1 MQQARVSS
9 ANRVKDSWPRRLT
22 SASCSYVGCWYAVPR
37 GFTGQ
42 AMAQL
47 CVRAG
52 LGWAGLRRWWWP
64 AGNGRR
70 RPAGA
75 HGIPPTASLC
85 PALVWSCLASP
96 AGTDGRHQAR
106 HLQCHL
112 ERIVPAA
119 AGRKM

>member
-47 CVRAG
+47 CVRAQ
-52 LGWAGLRRWWWP
+52 RRSP

-85 PALVWSCLASP
+85 PTLVWSRLASP